1 MNGIL
6 EVMAHGTSEATV
18 VGMVRHCR
26 HILKAKPTEFVSTW
40 ILNVRKR
47 KGGIKDDVCLA
58 EASG

>member
-1 MNGIL
+1 
-6 EVMAHGTSEATV
+6 MAHGTSEATV